1 MWLKRPHNITI
12 GGDVRR
18 IQLNLISQQDAR
30 GSFGFTGAATQAT
43 ANGVGVPG
51 TGSDF
56 ADFLLGTPDT
66 SSIAFG
72 NADKYFRSTSLRCL
86 FHGRLAG
93 ERGLHAERGRAL
105 GVLEPDR
112 GKVRAAGEPGY
123 RAELWAGGAGA
134 GQQSHGLADR
144 DAVSEFAGA
153 SGQARDTAA
162 RRDFLAA
169 DLRLIAAD
177 SRGLRGDLQHV
188 GLQHD
193 RDADGA
199 AIAALEEPEC
209 RQQSAQSADAGQRV
223 QR

>member
-1 MWLKRPHNITI
+1 MRSTPFFANRLNVSGEAGIGGNNQDPQNWGPPSLNFNSGFAALNDAQESFTRNQTSAASYSMMWLKRPHNITI

-56 ADFLLGTPDT
+56 ADFLLGMPDT

-72 NADKYFRSTSLRCL
+72 NADKYFPVNLLRRL

-93 ERGLHAERGRAL
+93 QRGLHAERRRAL
-105 GVLEPDR
+105 GVFEPDR

-123 RAELWAGGAGA
+123 RAGLWAGGAGA
-134 GQQSHGLADR
+134 GQQSHR
-144 DAVSEFAGA
+144 
-153 SGQARDTAA
+153 AR
-162 RRDFLAA
+162 
-169 DLRLIAAD
+169 
-177 SRGLRGDLQHV
+177 
-188 GLQHD
+188 
-193 RDADGA
+193 
-199 AIAALEEPEC
+199 
-209 RQQSAQSADAGQRV
+209 
-223 QR
+223 